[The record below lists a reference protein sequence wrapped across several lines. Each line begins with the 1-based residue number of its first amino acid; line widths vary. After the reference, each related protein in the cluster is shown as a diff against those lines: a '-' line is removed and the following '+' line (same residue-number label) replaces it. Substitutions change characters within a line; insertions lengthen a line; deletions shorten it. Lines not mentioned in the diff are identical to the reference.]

1 VFVRRVLYAAA
12 LVSPALAAVLAASV
26 AEAAARRPVEVR
38 GALDAALKTEIMQ
51 AIASFAGAPSSRLE
65 ARRRATEAGEAAMAV
80 LRSEGY
86 YDAIVEPDIGDG
98 DQPVAFIAVTVGP
111 RTNLVAPVIAWQ
123 GAPPDAASR
132 TTAEAAIKLNAGQPG
147 RAADVVAAEGRV
159 VAALQQRGYADA
171 AAAPREVVVDH
182 ADHSMAPTFHIAAGS
197 LVHLGGIQMASK
209 GRTNARWA
217 AKLASW
223 KVGEVYSP
231 AAVALLERRLLDTG
245 VYDQV
250 TVALSP
256 PNETVNGLRPVVVNL
271 ADRPKGT
278 LELGA
283 SYATSQGVGLDG
295 SWIRYNPL
303 GRADTITDTLQLAN
317 IESRLET
324 DFDFPDWRHAD
335 EKLALRAALYADSTP
350 AYDDWG
356 FRTGGDVTYHV
367 AKTTFFTYGLSLD
380 ANDTNEKES
389 ENFIALNHQRK
400 LATFGALV
408 AVAIDNS
415 NDPLD
420 PTSGWR
426 ADARLEPKAALG
438 DGSIVYLKAQGQV
451 TDYLPLDASASTV
464 LAARLKVGA
473 ILGGSIPL
481 VPGPDRFY
489 AGGGGSVRGYGYQA
503 VGPRYADNTPEG
515 GLSLFEGSLELRQ
528 RLTRQ
533 WGLAAFVDAG
543 AAGAT
548 VTPDFNHPEVGV
560 GAGVRYNAGF
570 GPIRLDIATPLY
582 RRRGDSPI
590 QLYISIGQ
598 SF

>member
-1 VFVRRVLYAAA
+1 VFYVAA
-12 LVSPALAAVLAASV
+12 LVSPALAAVLATSPT
-26 AEAAARRPVEVR
+26 EAAPKRPVEVR
-38 GALDAALKTEIMQ
+38 GALKAGLKTEIVG

-65 ARRRATEAGEAAMAV
+65 ARRRAMEAGGAAMAV

-98 DQPVAFIAVTVGP
+98 DEPVAFVAITAGP
-111 RTNLVAPVIAWQ
+111 RTTLVAPVTAWQ
-123 GAPPDAASR
+123 GAPPDAAS
-132 TTAEAAIKLNAGQPG
+132 AAAAAAATKLKAGQPG
-147 RAADVVAAEGRV
+147 RAAAVIAAEGRV
-159 VAALQQRGYADA
+159 VATLEQHGYADA

-182 ADHSMAPTFHIAAGS
+182 ADHSMAPTFHIAAGP
-197 LVHLGGIQMASK
+197 LVRFGGIRITSK

-223 KVGEVYSP
+223 KAGAVYSP
-231 AAVALLERRLLDTG
+231 AVVALLERRLRDTG
-245 VYDQV
+245 VYEQV

-256 PNETVNGLRPVVVNL
+256 PHETVDGLRPVVVSL
-271 ADRPKGT
+271 ADRPKGS
-278 LELGA
+278 LEFGA
-283 SYATSQGVGLDG
+283 SYATSEGVGLDG
-295 SWIRYNPL
+295 SWILYNRL
-303 GRADTITDTLQLAN
+303 GQADTITNTLQVAD

-324 DFDFPDWRHAD
+324 DFVFPDWRRID
-335 EKLALRAALYADSTP
+335 QKLALRAALYADNTP

-356 FRTGGDVTYHV
+356 FRTSGDVTYHI
-367 AKTTFFTYGLSLD
+367 AKTTFLTYGLTFD

-400 LATFGALV
+400 LATFGGLA

-451 TDYLPLDASASTV
+451 SGYLPLDASASTV
-464 LAARLKVGA
+464 LAARLKLGA

-481 VPGPDRFY
+481 VPAPDRFY

-528 RLTRQ
+528 RLTQQ

-543 AAGAT
+543 AAGTT
-548 VTPDFNHPEVGV
+548 VAPDFSHPEIGV

-582 RRRGDSPI
+582 RRQGDSPV

>member
-1 VFVRRVLYAAA
+1 MRRLFYAAA
-12 LVSPALAAVLAASV
+12 LLSAPAVAAVLAASP
-26 AEAAARRPVEVR
+26 ADAAAKRPVEVR
-38 GALDAALKTEIMQ
+38 GALDAALRIEIVQ
-51 AIASFAGAPSSRLE
+51 AIAPFAGAPASRLE
-65 ARRRATEAGEAAMAV
+65 ARRRAAEAGDAAMAV

-86 YDAIVEPDIGDG
+86 YDAIVEPDIGEG
-98 DQPVAFIAVTVGP
+98 DQPVAFIAITVGP
-111 RTNLVAPVIAWQ
+111 RTTLVAPAVTWQ
-123 GAPPDAASR
+123 GTPPDAASAAL
-132 TTAEAAIKLNAGQPG
+132 AESAMQLKAGQAG
-147 RAADVVAAEGRV
+147 RAADVVAAEGRI
-159 VAALQQRGYADA
+159 VAALQQHGYADA

-182 ADHSMAPTFHIAAGS
+182 ADQSMQPTFQIAAGARVR
-197 LVHLGGIQMASK
+197 LDGIVLAAK
-209 GRTNARWA
+209 GRTNPRWA
-217 AKLASW
+217 ARLAAW
-223 KVGEVYSP
+223 KVGEVYTP
-231 AAVALLERRLLDTG
+231 ARVAELERRLRDTG

-256 PNETVNGLRPVVVNL
+256 PNETRNGLRPVIVSL
-271 ADRPKGT
+271 ADRPRGT
-278 LELGA
+278 LEFGA
-283 SYATSQGVGLDG
+283 SYATSEGVGVDG
-295 SWIRYNPL
+295 SWILYNHL
-303 GRADTITDTLQLAN
+303 GQADTITNTLQFAN

-324 DFDFPDWRHAD
+324 DFVFPDWRRID
-335 EKLALRAALYADSTP
+335 EKLALHGALYADSTP

-356 FRTGGDVTYHV
+356 LRAGGDVTYHV
-367 AKTTFFTYGLSLD
+367 AKTTFVTYGLSAD

-389 ENFIALNHQRK
+389 ANFIALNHQRK

-426 ADARLEPKAALG
+426 LDARLEPKAAFG
-438 DGSIVYLKAQGQV
+438 DGSIVYLKAQGQL
-451 TDYLPLDASASTV
+451 TGYMPFGATSGTV
-464 LAARLKVGA
+464 LAARLKLGA

-489 AGGGGSVRGYGYQA
+489 AGGGGSVRGYAYQA

-528 RLTRQ
+528 RLTAQ
-533 WGLAAFVDAG
+533 WGLAAFIDAG
-543 AAGAT
+543 AAGTT
-548 VTPDFNHPEVGV
+548 VMPDFRHPDIGV

>member
-1 VFVRRVLYAAA
+1 MAAA
-12 LVSPALAAVLAASV
+12 LASDP
-26 AEAAARRPVEVR
+26 AEAAAKRTVEVR
-38 GALDAALKTEIMQ
+38 GALDAALKTEIVQ
-51 AIASFAGAPSSRLE
+51 AIAQFAGAPTSRLE
-65 ARRRATEAGEAAMAV
+65 ARRRAGEAGDAAIAV

-98 DQPVAFIAVTVGP
+98 DQPVAFITITVGP
-111 RTNLVAPVIAWQ
+111 RTTLAAPAIVWQ
-123 GAPPDAASR
+123 GPTPDPASAAL
-132 TTAEAAIKLNAGQPG
+132 AESAMKLKLGQPG
-147 RAADVVAAEGRV
+147 RAADVIAAEGRI
-159 VAALQQRGYADA
+159 VAALQQHGYADA
-171 AAAPREVVVDH
+171 VAAPREVVVDH
-182 ADHSMAPTFHIAAGS
+182 ADQSMQPTFHIAAGS
-197 LVHLGGIQMASK
+197 LVRLDGIVMAAK

-217 AKLASW
+217 AKLAAW
-223 KVGEVYSP
+223 KVGEVYTP
-231 AAVALLERRLLDTG
+231 ARVAELERRLNDTG

-250 TVALSP
+250 TVSLSP
-256 PNETVNGLRPVVVNL
+256 PNQTVNGLRPVIVSL
-271 ADRPKGT
+271 ADRPRAT

-283 SYATSQGVGLDG
+283 SYATSEGVGLDG
-295 SWIRYNPL
+295 SWILYNRL
-303 GRADTITDTLQLAN
+303 GQADTITNTLQVAN

-324 DFDFPDWRHAD
+324 DFAFPDWRRIG
-335 EKLALRAALYADSTP
+335 EKLALRAAVYADSTP
-350 AYDDWG
+350 GYDDWG
-356 FRTGGDVTYHV
+356 LRAGGDLTYHV
-367 AKTTFFTYGLSLD
+367 AKTTFLTYGLSLD
-380 ANDTNEKES
+380 VNDTNEKES
-389 ENFIALNHQRK
+389 ANFIALNHQRK
-400 LATFGALV
+400 LATFGALA

-426 ADARLEPKAALG
+426 IDARLEPKGAFG
-438 DGSIVYLKAQGQV
+438 DGSIVYLKAQGQL
-451 TDYLPLDASASTV
+451 TGYLPFGATSGTV
-464 LAARLKVGA
+464 LAGRLKLGA

-489 AGGGGSVRGYGYQA
+489 AGGGGSVRGYAYQA

-528 RLTRQ
+528 RLTQQ
-533 WGLAAFVDAG
+533 WGLAAFIDAG
-543 AAGAT
+543 AAGTT
-548 VTPDFNHPEVGV
+548 VMPDFRHPDIGV